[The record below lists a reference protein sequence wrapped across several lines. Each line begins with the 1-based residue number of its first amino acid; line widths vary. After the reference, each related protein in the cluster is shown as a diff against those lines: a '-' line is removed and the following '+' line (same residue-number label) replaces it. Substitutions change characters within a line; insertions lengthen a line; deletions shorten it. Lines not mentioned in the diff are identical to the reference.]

1 MDYEGRLKISYFEKI
16 KDINLSHGISLVKHI
31 ETGEFFVRKNLS
43 VYSKNVYDFLLNNPI
58 PSIPKINSIY
68 EENNTLTVIEEYVEG
83 TDLNSIIESKSE
95 LTREQI
101 IRYILLLSKILKS
114 LHSLKTPVIHRD
126 IKPSNIII
134 DKDDNVWLIDFNAG
148 KFYDKTDSKDAD
160 TTLLGTHGFAAPEQY
175 GFGESTPRTD
185 IYGVGVL
192 IKTLINKLSAK
203 IYSEDLLNIAS
214 KCTEINPNDRYQNI
228 DEVIKEL
235 RLAEKKKLPDTTK
248 LAYKFNTSRV
258 GRFLKKYTLPGFRNG
273 KISHAI
279 IALPVYIITTFIIL
293 RMKVEDV
300 NPFMTPLYR
309 IIFGLMALST
319 VFCTCNYLDI
329 HRYFPLCKNKNIL
342 LKALGVI
349 LLNCAMYTLFFIIL
363 VITVQFM

>member
-31 ETGEFFVRKNLS
+31 ETGEIFVRKNLS
-43 VYSKNVYDFLLNNPI
+43 VYSKNVYEFLLNNQI
-58 PSIPKINSIY
+58 TSVPKINSIY
-68 EENNTLTVIEEYVEG
+68 EENNMLTIIEEYVEG
-83 TDLNSIIESKSE
+83 TDLNSIIENKSE
-95 LTREQI
+95 LSRERI
-101 IRYILLLSKILKS
+101 IRYLLSLSKILKS

-148 KFYDKTDSKDAD
+148 KFYDKTDLKDAD

-192 IKTLINKLSAK
+192 IKTLIKNMPSKS
-203 IYSEDLLNIAS
+203 YSEDLLNIAL
-214 KCTEINPNDRYQNI
+214 KCTEINPDDRYQSI
-228 DEVIKEL
+228 DEVIREL
-235 RLAEKKKLPDTTK
+235 HVAEKKKLYDTTK
-248 LAYKFNTSRV
+248 FAYKFNTSKV
-258 GRFLKKYTLPGFRNG
+258 GRFLTKYALPGFRNG

-279 IALPVYIITTFIIL
+279 IAIPIYLFTTFIIM
-293 RMKVEDV
+293 RMKVDDP
-300 NPFMTPLYR
+300 NPIMTPLYR

-329 HRYFPLCKNKNIL
+329 HRYFPLCKKRNIF
-342 LKALGVI
+342 LKVLGII
-349 LLNCAMYTLFFIIL
+349 LLNCAMYALFFILL